1 MSRRPTRSTR
11 TDTLFPYTTLF
22 RSVGAG
28 ASDNRNSGGGD
39 AGTGKITG
47 QRDSVAAIAR
57 RQRQVFDIRD
67 GQFVTS
73 VVADVDQE
81 AAVGRIRLDAE
92 FLGGRRSVAQQGTLV
107 RAPIDP
113 YGRASC
119 RERRGRNV

>member
-22 RSVGAG
+22 RSVVAG

-57 RQRQVFDIRD
+57 RQRQVFDIRA

-73 VVADVDQE
+73 VVADE
-81 AAVGRIRLDAE
+81 L
-92 FLGGRRSVAQQGTLV
+92 
-107 RAPIDP
+107 
-113 YGRASC
+113 GRAHVRTPVTNAHLVCSLLL
-119 RERRGRNV
+119 EKQKKQYNGA